1 MDPTQN
7 QKPVGTSV
15 SDPNAGVA
23 QTPTAEPVVSTPT
36 PAMPS
41 EPVVPASEPQVPAT
55 PEPVAP
61 VASVTP
67 TEETGDV
74 GTGGMP
80 STTPPAA
87 V

>member
-7 QKPVGTSV
+7 QKPVGASV

-23 QTPTAEPVVSTPT
+23 QTPIAEPVVSTPT

-61 VASVTP
+61 VAPVTP
-67 TEETGDV
+67 AEGTGDA
-74 GTGGMP
+74 GAGMP
-80 STTPPAA
+80 PTTPPA